1 MIDIE
6 RVKESL
12 IKVGKRM
19 FITKEEHKQWCET
32 ISKEPY
38 EMIKEFQEVKQ
49 GIDELERLQQ
59 KETPMKVIH
68 LLPHQC
74 QVVVKCPKCKCMMGV
89 DDRSSYCSSCG
100 QHLDWSDEK

>member
-1 MIDIE
+1 M
-6 RVKESL
+6 
-12 IKVGKRM
+12 
-19 FITKEEHKQWCET
+19 
-32 ISKEPY
+32 SKELDAFRRIVCHLLPC
-38 EMIKEFQEVKQ
+38 ELEERGDDISTVEVGLQIPRNLEK
-49 GIDELERLQQ
+49 ELERLQQ